1 MYNSLTY
8 LFEYNRQNFIPK
20 TPTQSWVRVINKVLD
35 FYAFTPEG
43 T

>member
-1 MYNSLTY
+1 M
-8 LFEYNRQNFIPK
+8 PK
-20 TPTQSWVRVINKVLD
+20 TPTQRSVSVINKVLD